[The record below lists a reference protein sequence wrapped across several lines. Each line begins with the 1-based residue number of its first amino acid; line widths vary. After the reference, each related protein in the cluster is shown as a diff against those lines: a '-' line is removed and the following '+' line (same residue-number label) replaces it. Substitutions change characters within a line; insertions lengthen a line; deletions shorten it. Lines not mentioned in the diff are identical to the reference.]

1 MQMGGADQYTKAMEA
16 RNRSEGWWIYQV
28 QKISHLQQ
36 KEKKKKWGNSLRA
49 LTVGGGGGGEAVR
62 HFYNNHLYNQI
73 ENYILLL
80 ES

>member
-16 RNRSEGWWIYQV
+16 RNRSEGWWIYQI

-36 KEKKKKWGNSLRA
+36 KEKKKKMGKQFEGFDS
-49 LTVGGGGGGEAVR
+49 GGGGEAVR
-62 HFYNNHLYNQI
+62 RFYNNHLYNQI